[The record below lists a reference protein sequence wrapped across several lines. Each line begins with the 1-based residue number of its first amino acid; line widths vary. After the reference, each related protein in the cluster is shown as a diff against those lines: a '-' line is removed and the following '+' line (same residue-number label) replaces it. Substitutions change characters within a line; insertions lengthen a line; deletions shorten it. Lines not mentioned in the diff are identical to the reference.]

1 MRGKI
6 DCYGLTDSGKV
17 RTVNEDQFL
26 VADLNKSMLIHQTSL
41 THEDHTRLFGGSQGQ
56 LFLVADGMGGHAE
69 GKRASTIAVQ
79 SMSHYLLNTMHW
91 FFRLEENREEDLEE
105 ELKAALEMCQESIQN
120 AAESGA
126 FEPRKMG
133 TTLTMAYMLWPR
145 LYVLHA
151 GDSRCYLLRDSRL
164 EQITTDHTVAQQL
177 VDSGALS
184 PEEAQESRWSK
195 VLWNCVGGD
204 SNDLKVDVYKATLQI
219 GDTLL
224 LCTDGLNK
232 PVRDE
237 EILKTLRQKQT
248 AKELCRQL
256 VDAANAHGG
265 PDNIT
270 VVVAH
275 FHDSRQPA
283 SQMEEQAAAQE
294 PNKVKERSHLAKT
307 EPIMVGASDPG

>member
-6 DCYGLTDSGKV
+6 DCYGLTDTGKV
-17 RTVNEDQFL
+17 RKANEDQFL

-91 FFRLEENREEDLEE
+91 FFRLEENREEDLEG
-105 ELKAALEMCQESIQN
+105 ELKAALENCQHNIQN
-120 AAESGA
+120 ATESVNL
-126 FEPRKMG
+126 EPRKMG
-133 TTLTMAYMLWPR
+133 TTLTMAYVLWPR
-145 LYVLHA
+145 LYVVHA

-177 VDSGALS
+177 VEKGALS
-184 PEEAQESRWSK
+184 PEDAQESRWSK

-204 SNDLKVDVYKATLQI
+204 SSELKVDVYKATLQI
-219 GDTLL
+219 GDMLL

-232 PVRDE
+232 PIRDE
-237 EILKTLRQKQT
+237 AILKILKQKRT
-248 AKELCRQL
+248 AKEMCRQL
-256 VDAANAHGG
+256 VDSANAEGG

-270 VVVAH
+270 VIIAH
-275 FHDSRQPA
+275 FQDARQPTG
-283 SQMEEQAAAQE
+283 QMEEQAALEVASE
-294 PNKVKERSHLAKT
+294 AKEREKSGKA
-307 EPIMVGASDPG
+307 EPVMVASSTT